1 MVLSRYIMTDKPKL
15 RIEKIDDYRWRIP
28 QTGKMQVDGIVY
40 VTERMLPHLQQ
51 DDTLKQVANVAHLPG
66 ILHHALAMPDA
77 HCGYGFPI
85 GGVAAF
91 DMDEGVISPGGVG
104 YDINCGVRL
113 MRSNLTRQDVEDH
126 IRDLVAALFQNIP
139 CGVGSKRKDLQLSVD
154 TERQVL
160 TRGAAW
166 AVSQGFGIERDVL
179 HIEEHGCIAGADPD
193 VISKRAYERG
203 RPQLGTLGSGN
214 HFVEIDY
221 VEEVFDPQIAALF
234 GLEKNR
240 IAVIVHTGSRGFGY
254 QVCDDFLQEML
265 KASQKYGIEL
275 PDRQLCC
282 APLQSEEGRRYF
294 AAMACAANYAFT
306 NRQII
311 THWVRETFE
320 QVLERTPNDLQL
332 DLVYDVA
339 HNIAKFETHLV
350 DGKERKVCVHRKG
363 ATRAFPPGHPAI
375 PEAYRASGQPV
386 LIPGDMGRCSYVLAG
401 AEKAMSET
409 FGSTCHGAG
418 RMLSRSAAKK
428 QAKGRAIWR
437 EMEDQGVIVRSDGR
451 ATLAEEMPEAY
462 KDVSE
467 VVDVVHQ
474 SDISRKVVKLRP
486 LGVIKG

>member
-1 MVLSRYIMTDKPKL
+1 MTDKPKL
-15 RIEKIDDYRWRIP
+15 RIEKLDECRWRIP
-28 QTGKMQVDGIVY
+28 QAGKMQVDGIIY
-40 VTERMLPHLQQ
+40 ASERMLPHLQQ

-66 ILHHALAMPDA
+66 IIHHSLAMPDA
-77 HCGYGFPI
+77 HSGYGFPI

-91 DMDEGVISPGGVG
+91 DLEEGVISPGGVG

-113 MRSNLTRQDVEDH
+113 MRSNLSYQDIEGH
-126 IRDLVAALFQNIP
+126 IRDLIAALFQNIP
-139 CGVGSKRKDLQLSVD
+139 CGVGSKRKDLKLSAN

-160 TRGAAW
+160 TKGAAW
-166 AVSQGFGIERDVL
+166 AVSQGFGVERDLL
-179 HIEEHGCIAGADPD
+179 HIEECGCIAGANPE

-221 VEEVFDPQIAALF
+221 VEEVFDAQIAATL

-240 IAVIVHTGSRGFGY
+240 IAVTIHTGSRGFGY

-282 APLQSEEGRRYF
+282 APLQSEEGQRYF

-320 QVLERTPNDLQL
+320 HVLTRTPQELQM

-339 HNIAKFETHLV
+339 HNIAKFETHCI

-363 ATRAFPPGHPAI
+363 ATRAFPPGHPAV
-375 PEAYRASGQPV
+375 PEAYRAIGQPV
-386 LIPGDMGRCSYVLAG
+386 LIPGDMGRCSYVLVG
-401 AEKAMSET
+401 TEDAMNAT

-418 RMLSRSAAKK
+418 RLLSRSAAKK

-437 EMEDQGVIVRSDGR
+437 EMEDLGVIVRSDGR
-451 ATLAEEMPEAY
+451 DTLSEEMPEAY

-467 VVDVVHQ
+467 VVNVVHQ
-474 SDISRKVVKLRP
+474 SGISRKIVKFRP
-486 LGVIKG
+486 IGVIKG